1 MDVCEDVIVKAGDIY
16 HYQGPGQFDPDRFR
30 VEVSELGFA
39 LVSDLFVFSVRIL
52 TLRHLRDIYDNY
64 VLLCETFLFNLA
76 VNVTHLNRHFMVV
89 V

>member
-39 LVSDLFVFSVRIL
+39 LVSDLFVFSVWIL
-52 TLRHLRDIYDNY
+52 TLRHLRDYMIIM
-64 VLLCETFLFNLA
+64 FS
-76 VNVTHLNRHFMVV
+76 NVKHFYLIWLSMSLV
-89 V
+89 